1 MKKLVALVLALLL
14 VLPMAGCSL
23 VKDLVESKVKDAISD
38 VIDDIGDTIDDNMPG
53 DTGGSLLDW
62 MVDGTFSYD
71 FTVTSEYDGMS
82 SESAGSV
89 AYDHG
94 NMAISNEQEV
104 DGAMV
109 KSRIIILDGT
119 MYVIDDTNQMIINMG
134 KASRELTGLIAV
146 DYEDMTLIG
155 SGEGEVNGRTLP
167 YDEYEVDG
175 ITTRFYMDGGQV
187 YAIESTLTEE
197 NAWSLMIISNA
208 SNKVPEGVF
217 DLPEGYTEYSF

>member
-1 MKKLVALVLALLL
+1 MKKLVALLLVLLL
-14 VLPMAGCSL
+14 VLPLAGCSL
-23 VKDLVESKVKDAISD
+23 LKDLVEGKVKDALSD
-38 VIDDIGDTIDDNMPG
+38 VVNDIGDAIDDNLPG
-53 DTGGSLLDW
+53 DAGGSLLDW
-62 MVDGTFSYD
+62 MAEGTFSYD
-71 FTVTSEYDGMS
+71 FTVTSEYDGER

-89 AYDHG
+89 AYDGG
-94 NMAISNEQEV
+94 NMAISTEQEV
-104 DGAMV
+104 EGAMV
-109 KSRIIILDGT
+109 KSRIIILDGQ
-119 MYVIDDTNQMIINMG
+119 MYVIDDASQMIINMG
-134 KASRELTGLIAV
+134 KVSRELTGTIAV

-167 YDEYEVDG
+167 YDEYEIDG

-208 SNKVPEGVF
+208 SSKVPEGAF